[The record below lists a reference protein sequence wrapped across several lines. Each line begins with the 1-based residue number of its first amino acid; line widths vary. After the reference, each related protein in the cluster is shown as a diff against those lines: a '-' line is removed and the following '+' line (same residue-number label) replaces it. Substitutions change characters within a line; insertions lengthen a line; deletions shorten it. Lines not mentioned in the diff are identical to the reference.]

1 MPEGPQMALLKEQ
14 AELFVGQPV
23 LEAQGNAANIPFN
36 LIKEQPLA
44 EIKTFGKE
52 LLFCF
57 PGFTLRIHLL
67 LFGKYAIN
75 GELNRALKLGL
86 EFESGFI
93 NFYACDCR
101 FISEPLEQVYDWSI
115 DVLHPDFDQN
125 KAFQK
130 LRKQPKKL
138 ISDALLDQNILA
150 GVGNG
155 IKNEVLFRQHI
166 HPASLVSEIPD
177 QNLKN
182 LVQACVQFSTEY
194 LSWKHEGPDVA
205 YWQIYRQKTCPR
217 DYIPLQKQKIG
228 KSARTSYFCDK
239 CQDLYVPEDDL

>member
-1 MPEGPQMALLKEQ
+1 MPEGPQMIFLKEQ
-14 AELFVGQPV
+14 TEPFVGQRV
-23 LEAQGNAANIPFN
+23 VVAQGSAAHIPFECME
-36 LIKEQPLA
+36 EQPLK

-57 PGFTLRIHLL
+57 PAFTIRIHLL

-86 EFESGFI
+86 EFENGYI
-93 NFYACDCR
+93 NFYACHCR
-101 FISEPLEQVYDWSI
+101 FISEPLDQVYDWRT
-115 DVLHPDFDQN
+115 DVMHPGFDQN
-125 KAFQK
+125 IAFYK

-138 ISDALLDQNILA
+138 ISDALLDQHILA

-155 IKNEVLFRQHI
+155 IKNEVLFRSHI
-166 HPASLVSEIPD
+166 HPASVVSEIPD
-177 QNLKN
+177 QKLKN
-182 LVQACVQFSTEY
+182 LVQACVQFSSEY
-194 LSWKHEGPDVA
+194 LAWKHEGPGVA
-205 YWQIYRQKTCPR
+205 YWQVYRQKTCPR

-239 CQDLYVPEDDL
+239 CHELYVPDNDL